1 MPLREHRVLEHNHNQ
16 DNGVPPAQP
25 LGVELSPAIRADL
38 LDPAN
43 WQEGLATFAR
53 ATNLAVAL
61 VDAEGRLLGECL
73 NPQPTWRLLHAK
85 KPAAVERCPFTL
97 APLKPCTCVADALAK
112 GGLVLAHE
120 QTGLAHFAVPLQ
132 LGAHPLGALV
142 AGQVFDQYP
151 EQLPLEQ
158 VARAFGIPRHE
169 VWQLARL
176 EHPVKKDIL
185 RVYGDLLSTLGRTFL
200 QTRYHT
206 IIEADR
212 LAEMTRLRDL
222 LAEADRRSEFLPML
236 AHELRNP
243 LAPVLNALELMR
255 LCPAD
260 SAACVRAREIA
271 AKQIRHLARLVDDL
285 VDVSRI
291 THGRIQLRKEIVDL
305 AQVVNEAVDSVR
317 SLIDSRGQELSVRLP
332 PEPVRLEAD
341 PTRLV
346 QVLSNVLNNAMKY
359 TQDGGRIWLTAE
371 RDGQEVVL
379 RIRDTG
385 IGMAPELLP
394 RVFDL
399 FTQGERGLDRSQGGL
414 GIGLTMVRSLVE
426 VHGGHVAAHSDGPGR
441 GSEFIVRLPVLPP
454 APQGP
459 EQAPQAPEQ
468 PRTAPGR
475 RVLVVDDNISTA
487 QSMAALLQLKGHDAR
502 VAFDGPQAL
511 GTAAA
516 FHPEV
521 VLLDIG
527 MPRMNGYQVAKQLRQ
542 MPGLEQTLLVAI
554 SGYGQEEDRR
564 RSREAGFQHHLVKPV
579 GLSAVEELLV
589 SAAFPTPPNR
599 DVRRDSPGEVFQG
612 PQAPFDRPKKGE
624 PEATGSPRT
633 DPRQVS

>member
-1 MPLREHRVLEHNHNQ
+1 MLEHNRNQ
-16 DNGVPPAQP
+16 DNSEPSAQP
-25 LGVELSPAIRADL
+25 TGVELPPAIRADL

-61 VDAEGRLLGECL
+61 VDAEGRLIGEYI
-73 NPQPTWRLLHAK
+73 NPRPTWSLLHAK

-120 QTGLAHFAVPLQ
+120 RTGLVHFAVPLQ
-132 LGAHPLGALV
+132 LGEHPLGALV

-158 VARAFGIPRHE
+158 VAKAFGLPRHE
-169 VWQLARL
+169 VWQRARL

-185 RVYGDLLSTLGRTFL
+185 RVYGDLLATLGRTFL

-206 IIEADR
+206 TIEADR
-212 LAEMTRLRDL
+212 LAQMTRLRDL
-222 LAEADRRSEFLPML
+222 LAEADRKSEFLAML

-243 LAPVLNALELMR
+243 LAPILNALELMR

-260 SAACVRAREIA
+260 SAACARAREIA
-271 AKQIRHLARLVDDL
+271 SEQISHLARLVDDL
-285 VDVSRI
+285 LDVSRI

-305 AQVVNEAVDSVR
+305 AQVVNQAVDSVR
-317 SLIDSRGQELSVRLP
+317 PLSDTRGRELSVSLP

-346 QVLSNVLNNAMKY
+346 QVLSNLLNNATKY
-359 TQDGGRIWLTAE
+359 TNDGGRIELTAE

-379 RIRDTG
+379 RVRDTG

-426 VHGGHVAAHSDGPGR
+426 MHGGRVTAHSDGLGR
-441 GSEFIVRLPVLPP
+441 GSEFIVRLPVLPQ
-454 APQGP
+454 APQCP
-459 EQAPQAPEQ
+459 EQAPQTPQ
-468 PRTAPGR
+468 HPHTSPSR
-475 RVLVVDDNISTA
+475 RVLVVDDSISTA
-487 QSMAALLQLKGHDAR
+487 QSMAALLQLEGHDGRA
-502 VAFDGPQAL
+502 AFDGPKAL
-511 GTAAA
+511 ETAAA

-527 MPRMNGYQVAKQLRQ
+527 MPGMNGYQVAKQLRQ

-554 SGYGQEEDRR
+554 TGYGQEEDRR

-579 GLSAVEELLV
+579 RLSAVEELL
-589 SAAFPTPPNR
+589 ATA
-599 DVRRDSPGEVFQG
+599 GC
-612 PQAPFDRPKKGE
+612 AP
-624 PEATGSPRT
+624 
-633 DPRQVS
+633 